1 MPVLR
6 RCDCRGC
13 ALALACAVVLAVLVD
28 TTNGSAGLPATAGA
42 GAGLAGA
49 GNMGLRGS
57 NKGHALDKDT
67 RRKPYDENKEPG
79 DVILKDWKK
88 KVANPPTALESLLAE
103 MLLKHSSEDRCVR
116 IDV

>member
-6 RCDCRGC
+6 RCNCRGY

-57 NKGHALDKDT
+57 KKGRDQDS

-103 MLLKHSSEDRCVR
+103 MLLKYSSEDRCVR